1 MDSETLKE
9 KLQDAKETLQEKAQ
23 EAVETVKEVAA
34 DTVEGAKDVAAD
46 AKEIATDVAE
56 KAQEVTADVV
66 EKAQDVAEE
75 AKEKVQDVAEEVQVV
90 AEEVVEDTKQELKE
104 LKEGPAEPKAAA
116 PAGPTKKLPT
126 DRNLIKFIVFSI
138 CTIGIYALVQLT
150 KISSEVNTVCK
161 PHDQKS
167 TMSFIIAWLL
177 AFITCGIVP
186 LVWYHKICDRIGME
200 LMRRH
205 LPYSLSSGTFWG
217 WCILGSCI
225 FIGPYV
231 FLHKFLKAMNTLNAD
246 YNEKG

>member
-1 MDSETLKE
+1 MDTDSLKE
-9 KLQDAKETLQEKAQ
+9 KLQDAKESLQEAAS
-23 EAVETVKEVAA
+23 EAVEGAQEVATNVTADVKEVA
-34 DTVEGAKDVAAD
+34 K
-46 AKEIATDVAE
+46 
-56 KAQEVTADVV
+56 
-66 EKAQDVAEE
+66 
-75 AKEKVQDVAEEVQVV
+75 
-90 AEEVVEDTKQELKE
+90 EVVEDAKNDIETLSEKLDEATA
-104 LKEGPAEPKAAA
+104 AEPAKPATPAAEPA
-116 PAGPTKKLPT
+116 TPAGPTKKLPT
-126 DRNLIKFIVFSI
+126 DRNIIKFIVFSI

-161 PHDQKS
+161 PHDKKS

-200 LMRRH
+200 LMRRQ

-225 FIGPYV
+225 VIGPYV